1 MMRPPSLLNR
11 ERRIT
16 MEGKMFIISK
26 SELKTK
32 SKLQLQFLFNQAQ
45 SQIPMLQNPNLELAK
60 AMMAMIKAELQ
71 NREP

>member
-1 MMRPPSLLNR
+1 MCPPSLLNR

-32 SKLQLQFLFNQAQ
+32 SKLQLQFLFNQVA
-45 SQIPMLQNPNLELAK
+45 SNIPMFQNPNLALAK
-60 AMMAMIKAELQ
+60 ALMAMIKAELQ